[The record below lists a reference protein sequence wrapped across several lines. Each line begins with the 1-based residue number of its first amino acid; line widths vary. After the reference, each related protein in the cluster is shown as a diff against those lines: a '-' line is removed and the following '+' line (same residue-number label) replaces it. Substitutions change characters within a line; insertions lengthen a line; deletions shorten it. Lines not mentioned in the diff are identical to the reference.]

1 MELKLLTL
9 SWQLQYSIFTSFFL
23 FLFNCFMSATTYIRV
38 LNLVEIQLI
47 NSFNNKK
54 ASLIK
59 MLLLAI
65 ITINN

>member
-9 SWQLQYSIFTSFFL
+9 SWQLQYSFFFFFFFL
-23 FLFNCFMSATTYIRV
+23 NCFMSATTYIRV